1 MIAQFALR
9 LMFGMSAMW
18 SLMPRHQ
25 VSVGFFRI
33 QMLIVMG
40 LSVLA
45 TLTFG
50 ELSHAPE
57 TSTILPISWGTPLCI
72 ALGVLAFFG
81 SAFWTIDF
89 RRVGTVIVFAI
100 MILSGGLLV
109 GSTLTSW
116 SSWPSWLAAL
126 GEISTALSLGGA
138 MTGMLLGHWYLTA
151 PTKSISP
158 LNTLNRL
165 FGLSVGSRLI
175 VSAIALASGWAML
188 QSETHWLWLSLRWL
202 AGIIGPLILVV
213 MVSRILRYKNTQSAT
228 GVLFVGVILTFI
240 GELSATLLTR
250 ELHLPF

>member
-18 SLMPRHQ
+18 SLMPRRQ

-45 TLTFG
+45 ALTFG
-50 ELSHAPE
+50 ELRQVPDL
-57 TSTILPISWGTPLCI
+57 TPVLPVSWGTPLCI
-72 ALGVLAFFG
+72 SLAASAFFG
-81 SAFWTIDF
+81 SAFWTIDY
-89 RRVGTVIVFAI
+89 RRAGTVVVFGI
-100 MILSGGLLV
+100 LILSGGLLV

-116 SSWPSWLAAL
+116 KSGASWLGVS
-126 GEISTALSLGGA
+126 GEITTAASLGGA

-151 PTKSISP
+151 PTMSIEP
-158 LNTLNRL
+158 LNSLNRL
-165 FGLSVGSRLI
+165 FGIAVSLRLV
-175 VSAIALASGWAML
+175 VSGIALVNGLALL

-202 AGIIGPLILVV
+202 AGIIGPLVLVV